1 MTKRTTRRRALC
13 ATCEVCELKFE
24 DIFARMGQDI
34 LQESF
39 LGKISVELLEAR
51 DPDIL
56 KSAKRL
62 QEATLKLIS
71 PYEIL
76 TNKKTRKC
84 VLSALRKKD
93 AEDLAKTLNL
103 RFQDSPYP
111 QLEKLRVS
119 KGSEIEKALLEFF
132 GVAVPMTECLQIRP
146 NNETV
151 IPDIEMFNHQRLVVR
166 DATEKLRTNPHR
178 VLIHMPTG
186 AGKTRIAMRI
196 ITDHLLKHE
205 PTLVVWLAYSEEL
218 CEQAIEEFSKNWKS
232 LGNRVVKVHRFF
244 GKYAMRITEQ
254 IPHDGVLVASLS
266 KMYNADTK
274 AGNDVFLSALADKT
288 TLVVMDEAHQ
298 AIADTYNYVLEQL
311 VEKHEGCLL
320 LGLTATPGRTW
331 NDPAIDKKLANFF
344 SHKKVT
350 LNKSNPIKFLVQKGY
365 LANTK
370 IESLDYNKIQYT
382 VKEQHDIVNSL
393 DIPKHILEK
402 LAKDVQRSLIILYKI
417 RELINSGHKR
427 IIVFASTVEHAK
439 ALALSL
445 KTRNVNAQ
453 CITSETPSDIRRLE
467 ILKYKE
473 NSNAP
478 MVLCN
483 FGVLTTGFDAPMTSA
498 AVIARPTKSLVLYSQ
513 MAGRAM
519 RGPKAGGMKEARII
533 SVVDSNLPGFNDFS
547 KAFLNWEDVW

>member
-1 MTKRTTRRRALC
+1 M
-13 ATCEVCELKFE
+13 KFE
-24 DIFARMGQDI
+24 DAFARIGQDA
-34 LQESF
+34 LQEHF

-62 QEATLKLIS
+62 QEATLDLIT

-76 TNKKTRKC
+76 TNKKTREC
-84 VLSALRKKD
+84 VLSSLRKKD
-93 AEDLAKTLNL
+93 AEDLARMLDLN
-103 RFQDSPYP
+103 FHDGPYSA
-111 QLEKLRVS
+111 LVKLKIS
-119 KGSEIEKALLEFF
+119 KGSEIEKSLLRFF
-132 GVAVPMTECLQIRP
+132 EISIPEKESLQIRP
-146 NNETV
+146 NNESV
-151 IPDIEMFNHQRLVVR
+151 VPDMEMFEHQRIVVR
-166 DATEKLRTNPHR
+166 EAMEKLCAEPHR

-186 AGKTRIAMRI
+186 AGKTRVAMRI
-196 ITDHLLKHE
+196 ITNYLLKQE
-205 PTLVVWLAYSEEL
+205 PTLIIWLAYSEEL

-232 LGNRVVKVHRFF
+232 LGNRLVNVYRFY
-244 GKYAMRITEQ
+244 GKYSIHLTEQ
-254 IPHDGVLVASLS
+254 MSYDGVLVASLS

-274 AGNDVFLSALADKT
+274 AGNDVFLSVLADKT
-288 TLVVMDEAHQ
+288 ALVVMDEAHQ

-311 VEKHEGCLL
+311 IEKHEGRSL

-331 NDPAIDKKLANFF
+331 DEPATDKKLAEFF
-344 SHKKVT
+344 RHKKVT
-350 LNKSNPIKFLVQKGY
+350 LNKSDPIGFLVKKGY
-365 LANTK
+365 LAETK

-382 VKEQHDIVNSL
+382 DKEQRDIVDAL

-402 LAKDVQRSLIILYKI
+402 LAKDVQRSLIILHKI
-417 RELINSGHKR
+417 KELISSGHKR

-439 ALALSL
+439 ALALAL
-445 KTRNVNAQ
+445 KTRKVNAQ

-467 ILKYKE
+467 IARYKE
-473 NSNAP
+473 KSSVP

-483 FGVLTTGFDAPMTSA
+483 FGVLTTGFDAPKTSA

-519 RGPKAGGMKEARII
+519 RGPKAGGIKEAKII
-533 SVVDSNLPGFNDFS
+533 SVVDSNLPGFDDFG